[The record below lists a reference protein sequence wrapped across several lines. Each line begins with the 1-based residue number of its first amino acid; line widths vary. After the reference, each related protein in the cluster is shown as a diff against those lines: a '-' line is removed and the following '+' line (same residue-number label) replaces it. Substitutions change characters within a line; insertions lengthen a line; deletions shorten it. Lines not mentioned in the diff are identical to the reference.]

1 MKFSYIKRDNSKLFS
16 SLEKK
21 DSANISKVQNY
32 IPLYHKFFTLNQSN
46 YNSINL
52 DQSFSLYNISE
63 KESDNKF
70 EGTIKDKNNKKHT
83 KQIFFKY
90 SPLLDPIKYIIGKY
104 DSSNVDLLN
113 LPNFENINSHPKVRD
128 MNNSAYVDSFFTYL
142 TSKLLNDHK
151 FIHGLDFYGSFLGI
165 KHDFAFNV
173 VDDIDY
179 ITESSFFHKNN
190 GTLFTVDISAQE
202 SNYDT
207 RNYKK
212 RLNFNNDVEVVLQLS
227 DIKDLTQLDSI
238 FSLNDNK
245 QNIQYNEPNAELI
258 FENNI
263 VISKSKNTSAC
274 SSASTCSSRSSNTDV
289 NEDDLHDDDLHDD
302 DLHDDDL
309 HDDDLHDDDE
319 LNDIID
325 ENNMN
330 QEDSDKVKGDK
341 AEGDTIGVENVE
353 CVSDDG
359 DSEYSDM
366 NEEELM
372 AKITNFPVQ
381 IIALERC
388 EGTLDSLIM
397 EEDVSDDEWGSIVM
411 QILLTLITLQQK
423 FHLTH
428 NDLHT
433 NNIMYNTTNLE
444 YLYYK
449 LDGKYYKVPTYG
461 RIYKIIDFGR
471 AIYKFRGSVMCS
483 DSFHNKGDAAT
494 QYNCEPYLNKN
505 KPRLEPNYSF
515 DLCRLGCALFD
526 FILDEEEDDNED
538 IDKIKSPI
546 LKIIAG
552 WCKDDKGRN
561 IMYKNNGEER
571 YPDFKLY
578 KMIARTVTNHIPSKV
593 IEHPYFDRFIANKKK
608 IKLSKNQTIMDID
621 AIPNYTELIL

>member
-1 MKFSYIKRDNSKLFS
+1 
-16 SLEKK
+16 
-21 DSANISKVQNY
+21 
-32 IPLYHKFFTLNQSN
+32 
-46 YNSINL
+46 
-52 DQSFSLYNISE
+52 
-63 KESDNKF
+63 
-70 EGTIKDKNNKKHT
+70 
-83 KQIFFKY
+83 
-90 SPLLDPIKYIIGKY
+90 LDPIKYIIGKY
-104 DSSNVDLLN
+104 DISNVDLLN
-113 LPNFENINSHPKVRD
+113 LPNFENVNSHPKVRD
-128 MNNSAYVDSFFTYL
+128 MNNTAYVDSFFTYL
-142 TSKLLNDHK
+142 TSKLLNEHH
-151 FIHGLDFYGSFLGI
+151 FVHGLDFYGSFLGI

-173 VDDIDY
+173 ADDIDY

-212 RLNFNNDVEVVLQLS
+212 RLNFNNDAEVVLQLS

-245 QNIQYNEPNAELI
+245 QNIQSIEPNAEPNAELI

-263 VISKSKNTSAC
+263 IKSKNTSTC

-289 NEDDLHDDDLHDD
+289 NEDDI
-302 DLHDDDL
+302 
-309 HDDDLHDDDE
+309 
-319 LNDIID
+319 NDIID
-325 ENNMN
+325 DDTMN
-330 QEDSDKVKGDK
+330 EEESSDKVRC
-341 AEGDTIGVENVE
+341 DTMDHDTMDLDNVDNK
-353 CVSDDG
+353 SDDG
-359 DSEYSDM
+359 KSDDGNSDYSDM

-381 IIALERC
+381 LIALERC

-411 QILLTLITLQQK
+411 QILLTLITLQEK

-433 NNIMYNTTNLE
+433 NNIMYTTTDLD

-449 LDGKYYKVPTYG
+449 LDGKHYKVPTYG

-471 AIYKFRGSVMCS
+471 AIYKFRGSIMCS

-561 IMYKNNGEER
+561 IMYKTNGEER

-593 IEHPYFDRFIANKKK
+593 IEHPYFDRFIVNKKK

-621 AIPNYTELIL
+621 AIPNYTELIV

>member
-1 MKFSYIKRDNSKLFS
+1 MKFSYNKRDNSKLFS

-21 DSANISKVQNY
+21 DSANISKIQNY
-32 IPLYHKFFTLNQSN
+32 IPLYNKFFTLNQSN

-52 DQSFSLYNISE
+52 DHSFSLSTISE

-70 EGTIKDKNNKKHT
+70 EGTVLDKNNKKQK

-104 DSSNVDLLN
+104 DISNVDLLN
-113 LPNFENINSHPKVRD
+113 LPSFETVNSHPKVRD

-142 TSKLLNDHK
+142 TSKLLHEHN
-151 FIHGLDFYGSFLGI
+151 FVHGLDFYGSFLGI

-173 VDDIDY
+173 IDDIDY
-179 ITESSFFHKNN
+179 ISESTFFHKNN
-190 GTLFTVDISAQE
+190 GMLFTVDISAE
-202 SNYDT
+202 ACNYDT

-212 RLNFNNDVEVVLQLS
+212 RLNFNNDAEVILQLS
-227 DIKDLTQLDSI
+227 DIKDLNHLESI

-245 QNIQYNEPNAELI
+245 QNIQYNETNAELI
-258 FENNI
+258 FENNTT
-263 VISKSKNTSAC
+263 ISKSKNTSSC

-289 NEDDLHDDDLHDD
+289 NEDDIHDEDDNIKE
-302 DLHDDDL
+302 
-309 HDDDLHDDDE
+309 DE
-319 LNDIID
+319 DND
-325 ENNMN
+325 MN
-330 QEDSDKVKGDK
+330 EEESDKIDGTNIDN
-341 AEGDTIGVENVE
+341 EM
-353 CVSDDG
+353 SDDG
-359 DSEYSDM
+359 DSSYSDI
-366 NEEELM
+366 NEEELI

-397 EEDVSDDEWGSIVM
+397 EEKLSDDEWGSIVI

-433 NNIMYNTTNLE
+433 NNIMYNKTDE
-444 YLYYK
+444 DYLYYK
-449 LDGKYYKVPTYG
+449 LDGKHYKVPTYG

-483 DSFHNKGDAAT
+483 DSFHSKGDAAT

-505 KPRLEPNYSF
+505 KPNLDPNYSF

-526 FILDEEEDDNED
+526 FIIDEEEDDNED

-593 IEHPYFDRFIANKKK
+593 IDNPYFDRFIVNKKK
-608 IKLSKNQTIMDID
+608 IKLGKNQTIMDID
-621 AIPNYTELIL
+621 AIPKYTELIS

>member
-1 MKFSYIKRDNSKLFS
+1 MKFSYNKRDNSKLFS

-21 DSANISKVQNY
+21 DSANISKIQNY

-52 DQSFSLYNISE
+52 DQSLSLYNISE

-70 EGTIKDKNNKKHT
+70 EGTVKDKNNKKHT

-104 DSSNVDLLN
+104 DISNVDLLN
-113 LPNFENINSHPKVRD
+113 LPNFENVNSHPKVRD
-128 MNNSAYVDSFFTYL
+128 MNNSAYIDSFFTYL

-151 FIHGLDFYGSFLGI
+151 FVHGLDFYGSFLGI

-190 GTLFTVDISAQE
+190 GTLFNVDISAQE

-212 RLNFNNDVEVVLQLS
+212 RLNFNNDAEVVLQLS

-245 QNIQYNEPNAELI
+245 QNTQYNEPNAELI

-263 VISKSKNTSAC
+263 IKSKNTSAC

-289 NEDDLHDDDLHDD
+289 SEDDIHDDDIHDD
-302 DLHDDDL
+302 DI
-309 HDDDLHDDDE
+309 HDDDE

-325 ENNMN
+325 DE
-330 QEDSDKVKGDK
+330 ESDKNHGDKNHGDK
-341 AEGDTIGVENVE
+341 AEADNMKGDDVE
-353 CVSDDG
+353 CISDDG
-359 DSEYSDM
+359 DSEYSDV

-397 EEDVSDDEWGSIVM
+397 EEDVSDDEWGSIVI
-411 QILLTLITLQQK
+411 QILLTLITLQEK

-433 NNIMYNTTNLE
+433 NNIMYNTTDIE

-526 FILDEEEDDNED
+526 FIIDEEEDDNED

-561 IMYKNNGEER
+561 IMYKTNGEER

-621 AIPNYTELIL
+621 AIPNYTELVL

>member
-1 MKFSYIKRDNSKLFS
+1 MKFSYNKRDNSKLFS

-21 DSANISKVQNY
+21 DSANISKIQNY

-70 EGTIKDKNNKKHT
+70 EGTVKDKNNKKHT

-113 LPNFENINSHPKVRD
+113 LPNFENVNSHPKVRD
-128 MNNSAYVDSFFTYL
+128 MNNSAYVDSFFSYL
-142 TSKLLNDHK
+142 TSKLLNEHK
-151 FIHGLDFYGSFLGI
+151 FVHGLDFYGSFLGI

-190 GTLFTVDISAQE
+190 GTLFTVDISAEE

-212 RLNFNNDVEVVLQLS
+212 RLNFNNDAEVVLQLS
-227 DIKDLTQLDSI
+227 DIKDLTHLDSI
-238 FSLNDNK
+238 FSLNENK
-245 QNIQYNEPNAELI
+245 QNTQNIETNPELI

-263 VISKSKNTSAC
+263 TISKSKNTSSC

-289 NEDDLHDDDLHDD
+289 NEDDIHDDDIHDDDIHDDDL
-302 DLHDDDL
+302 LT
-309 HDDDLHDDDE
+309 
-319 LNDIID
+319 DIIHD
-325 ENNMN
+325 NMN
-330 QEDSDKVKGDK
+330 EEESGKILGDK
-341 AEGDTIGVENVE
+341 SDGDNA
-353 CVSDDG
+353 VSDDG
-359 DSEYSDM
+359 DSNYSDM
-366 NEEELM
+366 NEDELM

-397 EEDVSDDEWGSIVM
+397 EEEVSDDEWGSIVI

-433 NNIMYNTTNLE
+433 NNIMYNKTDLE

-449 LDGKYYKVPTYG
+449 LDGKHYKVPTYG

-471 AIYKFRGSVMCS
+471 AIYKFRGTVMCS

-505 KPRLEPNYSF
+505 KPRLDPNYSF

-526 FILDEEEDDNED
+526 FIIDEEEDDNED

-578 KMIARTVTNHIPSKV
+578 KMIARTVTNHIPYKV
-593 IEHPYFDRFIANKKK
+593 IDNPYFDRFIANKKK

>member
-70 EGTIKDKNNKKHT
+70 EGTVKDKNNKKHT

-104 DSSNVDLLN
+104 DISNVDLLN
-113 LPNFENINSHPKVRD
+113 LPNFENVNSDPKVRD

-142 TSKLLNDHK
+142 TSKLLHDHK
-151 FIHGLDFYGSFLGI
+151 FVHGLDFYGSFLGI

-202 SNYDT
+202 TNYDT

-212 RLNFNNDVEVVLQLS
+212 RLNFNNDAEVVLQLS
-227 DIKDLTQLDSI
+227 DIKDLAQLDSI

-245 QNIQYNEPNAELI
+245 QNIQYNETNELNAELI

-263 VISKSKNTSAC
+263 TISKSKNTSAC

-289 NEDDLHDDDLHDD
+289 SDDDI
-302 DLHDDDL
+302 
-309 HDDDLHDDDE
+309 HDDDE

-325 ENNMN
+325 DNNMN
-330 QEDSDKVKGDK
+330 KEESDKIHD
-341 AEGDTIGVENVE
+341 DNIDIDNVD

-359 DSEYSDM
+359 DSEYSDI

-397 EEDVSDDEWGSIVM
+397 EEDVSDDEWGSIVI
-411 QILLTLITLQQK
+411 QILLTLITLQEK

-433 NNIMYNTTNLE
+433 NNIMYNTTDIE

-505 KPRLEPNYSF
+505 KPRLEANYSF

-526 FILDEEEDDNED
+526 FIIDEEDDDNED

-561 IMYKNNGEER
+561 IMYKTNGEER

>member
-1 MKFSYIKRDNSKLFS
+1 MKFSYNKRDNSKLFS

-21 DSANISKVQNY
+21 DSANISKIQNY
-32 IPLYHKFFTLNQSN
+32 IPLYNKFFTLNQSN
-46 YNSINL
+46 YNNVNL
-52 DQSFSLYNISE
+52 DNYYSLYNISE

-70 EGTIKDKNNKKHT
+70 EGVVVDKNNKKQK

-90 SPLLDPIKYIIGKY
+90 SPLLDPLKYIIGKY
-104 DSSNVDLLN
+104 DISNVDLLN
-113 LPNFENINSHPKVRD
+113 LPDFEKINSHPKVRD

-142 TSKLLNDHK
+142 TSKLLNEHK
-151 FIHGLDFYGSFLGI
+151 FVHGLDFYGSFLGI

-179 ITESSFFHKNN
+179 ISESSFFNKNN
-190 GTLFTVDISAQE
+190 GTLFTVDISAE
-202 SNYDT
+202 VGNYDT

-212 RLNFNNDVEVVLQLS
+212 RLNFNNDDIGAEVILQLS

-238 FSLNDNK
+238 FSLNENK
-245 QNIQYNEPNAELI
+245 QNTQYNETNAELI

-263 VISKSKNTSAC
+263 TISKSKNTSAC

-289 NEDDLHDDDLHDD
+289 SEDDIHDDDL
-302 DLHDDDL
+302 
-309 HDDDLHDDDE
+309 
-319 LNDIID
+319 LNDIINKEAS
-325 ENNMN
+325 ENKD
-330 QEDSDKVKGDK
+330 QDHGASEDGSFDNIESEDGSSD
-341 AEGDTIGVENVE
+341 
-353 CVSDDG
+353 
-359 DSEYSDM
+359 YSDI
-366 NEEELM
+366 NEEELI

-397 EEDVSDDEWGSIVM
+397 EEDVSDDEWGSIVI

-433 NNIMYNTTNLE
+433 NNIMYNTTDIE

-471 AIYKFRGSVMCS
+471 AIYKFRGTLMCS
-483 DSFHNKGDAAT
+483 DSFHNKGDAGT

-526 FILDEEEDDNED
+526 FILDEEDDDNED

-561 IMYKNNGEER
+561 IMYKTNGEER

-593 IEHPYFDRFIANKKK
+593 IDNPYFDRFIANKKK
-608 IKLSKNQTIMDID
+608 IKLNKNQTIMDID
-621 AIPNYTELIL
+621 AIPNYTDLLL

>member
-1 MKFSYIKRDNSKLFS
+1 MKFSYNKRDNSKLFS

-21 DSANISKVQNY
+21 DSANISKIQNY
-32 IPLYHKFFTLNQSN
+32 IPLYNKFFTLNQSN
-46 YNSINL
+46 YNNINL
-52 DQSFSLYNISE
+52 DNTFSLYNISE

-70 EGTIKDKNNKKHT
+70 EGIVVDKNNKKQK

-104 DSSNVDLLN
+104 DISNVDLLN
-113 LPNFENINSHPKVRD
+113 LPDFESIHSHPKVRD

-142 TSKLLNDHK
+142 TSKLLNEHN
-151 FIHGLDFYGSFLGI
+151 FVHGLDFYGSFLGI

-173 VDDIDY
+173 VDDIEY
-179 ITESSFFHKNN
+179 ICESPFFHKNN
-190 GTLFTVDISAQE
+190 GTLFTLDISTEE

-212 RLNFNNDVEVVLQLS
+212 RLNFNNDLGSEVILQLS

-238 FSLNDNK
+238 FSLNENK
-245 QNIQYNEPNAELI
+245 EDQQMIEHNEPNAELI

-263 VISKSKNTSAC
+263 IKSKNTSAC

-289 NEDDLHDDDLHDD
+289 SEDDIHDDDLLGDGSLGHDNGSIGDKIYKNTTHDDTHDDTHDAHDD
-302 DLHDDDL
+302 DL
-309 HDDDLHDDDE
+309 
-319 LNDIID
+319 LND
-325 ENNMN
+325 NMR
-330 QEDSDKVKGDK
+330 K
-341 AEGDTIGVENVE
+341 EGSE
-353 CVSDDG
+353 SDDSNS
-359 DSEYSDM
+359 DDYSDI
-366 NEEELM
+366 NEEEVI

-397 EEDVSDDEWGSIVM
+397 EEDISDDEWGSIVI

-433 NNIMYNTTNLE
+433 NNIMYNTTELE

-449 LDGKYYKVPTYG
+449 LDGKHYKVPTYG

-471 AIYKFRGSVMCS
+471 AIYKFRGAVMCS

-526 FILDEEEDDNED
+526 FIIEEEEDDNED

-561 IMYKNNGEER
+561 IMYKTNGEER

-578 KMIARTVTNHIPSKV
+578 KMIARTVTTHIPSKV
-593 IEHPYFDRFIANKKK
+593 IDNPYFDRFIANKKK
-608 IKLSKNQTIMDID
+608 IKLNKNQTIMDID
-621 AIPNYTELIL
+621 AIPNYTELI

>member
-1 MKFSYIKRDNSKLFS
+1 MKFSYNKRDNSKLFS

-21 DSANISKVQNY
+21 DSANISKIQNY
-32 IPLYHKFFTLNQSN
+32 IPLYNKFFTLNHSN
-46 YNSINL
+46 YNNVNL
-52 DQSFSLYNISE
+52 DNYYSLYNISE

-70 EGTIKDKNNKKHT
+70 EGSVVNKNNKKEK

-104 DSSNVDLLN
+104 DNSNVDLLN
-113 LPNFENINSHPKVRD
+113 LPDFERVNSHPKVRD
-128 MNNSAYVDSFFTYL
+128 MNNSAYVDSFFSYL
-142 TSKLLNDHK
+142 TSKLLNDHN
-151 FIHGLDFYGSFLGI
+151 FIHGLDFYGSFLGL
-165 KHDFAFNV
+165 KHDFAINV
-173 VDDIDY
+173 ADDIDY

-190 GTLFTVDISAQE
+190 GTLFTVDISNQE
-202 SNYDT
+202 GNYDT

-212 RLNFNNDVEVVLQLS
+212 RLNLNNDGEIVLQLS
-227 DIKDLTQLDSI
+227 DIKDLTQLDAI
-238 FSLNDNK
+238 FSLNENK
-245 QNIQYNEPNAELI
+245 EFIEGNIQCNPELI
-258 FENNI
+258 FENT
-263 VISKSKNTSAC
+263 ISKSQLQLQSKNRSDC

-289 NEDDLHDDDLHDD
+289 NDETDDMKCDDMKCDDIHDDDDLLNIISKDD
-302 DLHDDDL
+302 MLSEHMRS
-309 HDDDLHDDDE
+309 E
-319 LNDIID
+319 Y
-325 ENNMN
+325 NNK
-330 QEDSDKVKGDK
+330 E
-341 AEGDTIGVENVE
+341 
-353 CVSDDG
+353 SDDKEPQEN
-359 DSEYSDM
+359 DNESNSDYSDIS
-366 NEEELM
+366 EEELI

-397 EEDVSDDEWGSIVM
+397 DEDISDDEWGSIIM

-433 NNIMYNTTNLE
+433 NNIMYTTTNLE

-471 AIYKFRGSVMCS
+471 AIYKFRGNVICS

-494 QYNCEPYLNKN
+494 QYNCEPYFNKN
-505 KPRLEPNYSF
+505 KPRIDPNYSF

-526 FILDEEEDDNED
+526 FIIETEDEDDDNECNED

-578 KMIARTVTNHIPSKV
+578 KMIARTVHNHIPSNV
-593 IEHPYFDRFIANKKK
+593 IDNPYFDRFIANKKK
-608 IKLSKNQTIMDID
+608 IKLNKNQTIMDID
-621 AIPNYTELIL
+621 AIPNYTELV

>member
-1 MKFSYIKRDNSKLFS
+1 MKFSYNKRDNSKLFS

-21 DSANISKVQNY
+21 DSANISKIQNY
-32 IPLYHKFFTLNQSN
+32 IPLYNKFFTLNQSN
-46 YNSINL
+46 YNNINL
-52 DQSFSLYNISE
+52 DNTFSLYNISE

-70 EGTIKDKNNKKHT
+70 EGVVVDKNNKKQK

-104 DSSNVDLLN
+104 DISNVDLLN
-113 LPNFENINSHPKVRD
+113 LPDFERVTSHPKIRD

-142 TSKLLNDHK
+142 TSKLLNEHK
-151 FIHGLDFYGSFLGI
+151 FVHGLDFYGSFLGI

-179 ITESSFFHKNN
+179 ISESTFFHKNN
-190 GTLFTVDISAQE
+190 GTLFTVDISAE
-202 SNYDT
+202 VSNYDT

-212 RLNFNNDVEVVLQLS
+212 RLNFNNDVGAEVILQLS

-238 FSLNDNK
+238 FSLNENK
-245 QNIQYNEPNAELI
+245 QDKQDNQNNQMIETNAELI

-263 VISKSKNTSAC
+263 TISKSKNTSAC

-289 NEDDLHDDDLHDD
+289 SEDDIHDDDL
-302 DLHDDDL
+302 
-309 HDDDLHDDDE
+309 
-319 LNDIID
+319 LNDIINK
-325 ENNMN
+325 EHSEKIERNNSESHHSESDN
-330 QEDSDKVKGDK
+330 IESEDGSSDNIESEDGS
-341 AEGDTIGVENVE
+341 
-353 CVSDDG
+353 SD
-359 DSEYSDM
+359 YSDI
-366 NEEELM
+366 NEEEVI

-388 EGTLDSLIM
+388 KGTLDSLIM
-397 EEDVSDDEWGSIVM
+397 EEDVSDDEWGSIVI

-433 NNIMYNTTNLE
+433 NNIMYNTTDIE

-471 AIYKFRGSVMCS
+471 AIYKFRGTLMCS
-483 DSFHNKGDAAT
+483 DSFHNKGDAGT

-561 IMYKNNGEER
+561 IMYKTNGEER

-593 IEHPYFDRFIANKKK
+593 IDNPYFDRFIANKKK
-608 IKLSKNQTIMDID
+608 IKLNKNQTIMDID
-621 AIPNYTELIL
+621 AIPNYTDLLL

>member
-1 MKFSYIKRDNSKLFS
+1 MKFSYNKRDNSKLFS

-21 DSANISKVQNY
+21 DSANISQIQNY

-52 DQSFSLYNISE
+52 DNAFSLYNISE

-70 EGTIKDKNNKKHT
+70 QGTVKDNNNKKHN

-113 LPNFENINSHPKVRD
+113 LPNFENINSHPKARD
-128 MNNSAYVDSFFTYL
+128 MNNSAYVDSFFSYL

-151 FIHGLDFYGSFLGI
+151 FVHGLDFYGSFLGI

-173 VDDIDY
+173 VDDMDY
-179 ITESSFFHKNN
+179 ISESSFFHKNN
-190 GTLFTVDISAQE
+190 GILFTVDISAE
-202 SNYDT
+202 EGNYDT

-212 RLNFNNDVEVVLQLS
+212 RLNFNNDADIVLQLS
-227 DIKDLTQLDSI
+227 DIKDLTHLDSI
-238 FSLNDNK
+238 FSLNENNQNN
-245 QNIQYNEPNAELI
+245 QNIEPNAELI

-263 VISKSKNTSAC
+263 LNSKSKSKNTSAC

-289 NEDDLHDDDLHDD
+289 SEDDIHDDDL
-302 DLHDDDL
+302 
-309 HDDDLHDDDE
+309 

-325 ENNMN
+325 DDNGNEA
-330 QEDSDKVKGDK
+330 EKLDKIHGDK
-341 AEGDTIGVENVE
+341 NHGDKIHGDNDESDDGK
-353 CVSDDG
+353 SDDG
-359 DSEYSDM
+359 DSDYSDI
-366 NEEELM
+366 NEDELI

-397 EEDVSDDEWGSIVM
+397 EEDVSDDEWGSIVI
-411 QILLTLITLQQK
+411 QILLTLITLQEK

-433 NNIMYNTTNLE
+433 NNIMYNTTDIQ

-449 LDGKYYKVPTYG
+449 LDGKYYKVPTHG

-471 AIYKFRGSVMCS
+471 AIYKFRGELMCS
-483 DSFHNKGDAAT
+483 DSFHSKGDAAT

-505 KPRLEPNYSF
+505 KPNLDPNYSF

-526 FILDEEEDDNED
+526 FIIDEEEDDNED

-578 KMIARTVTNHIPSKV
+578 KMIARTVHNHIPSKV
-593 IEHPYFDRFIANKKK
+593 IEHPYFDKFIVNKKK
-608 IKLSKNQTIMDID
+608 IKLNKNQTIMDID
-621 AIPNYTELIL
+621 VIPNYTELIL

>member
-1 MKFSYIKRDNSKLFS
+1 MKFSYNKRDNSKLFS

-21 DSANISKVQNY
+21 DSVNISKIQNY
-32 IPLYHKFFTLNQSN
+32 IPLYNKFFTLNQSN
-46 YNSINL
+46 YNNINL
-52 DQSFSLYNISE
+52 DQSFSLSHISE

-70 EGTIKDKNNKKHT
+70 EGTVVDKNNKKHK

-104 DSSNVDLLN
+104 DISNVDLLN
-113 LPNFENINSHPKVRD
+113 LPNFESVNSHPKVRD

-142 TSKLLNDHK
+142 TSKLLHEHN
-151 FIHGLDFYGSFLGI
+151 FVHGLDFYGSFLGI

-179 ITESSFFHKNN
+179 ISESSFFHKNN
-190 GTLFTVDISAQE
+190 GTLFTVDISAE
-202 SNYDT
+202 ACNYDT

-212 RLNFNNDVEVVLQLS
+212 RLNFNNDAEVILQLS
-227 DIKDLTQLDSI
+227 DIKDLTHLDSI
-238 FSLNDNK
+238 FSLK
-245 QNIQYNEPNAELI
+245 EPNYINGPNQLDKINGPNQINAELI
-258 FENNI
+258 FENNGI
-263 VISKSKNTSAC
+263 KSKNTSAC

-289 NEDDLHDDDLHDD
+289 NEDDIQDDINDDEDKNTDEDKNMDGDDDDGSKYD
-302 DLHDDDL
+302 GSKY
-309 HDDDLHDDDE
+309 
-319 LNDIID
+319 NGSNID
-325 ENNMN
+325 NEM
-330 QEDSDKVKGDK
+330 
-341 AEGDTIGVENVE
+341 
-353 CVSDDG
+353 SDDG
-359 DSEYSDM
+359 DSAYSDM
-366 NEEELM
+366 NEEELI

-397 EEDVSDDEWGSIVM
+397 EEKLSEDEWGSIVI

-433 NNIMYNTTNLE
+433 NNIMYNKTNE
-444 YLYYK
+444 DYLYYK
-449 LDGKYYKVPTYG
+449 LDGKHYKVPTYG

-471 AIYKFRGSVMCS
+471 AIYKFRGNLMCS
-483 DSFHNKGDAAT
+483 DSFHSKGDAAT

-505 KPRLEPNYSF
+505 KPNLDPNYSF

-526 FILDEEEDDNED
+526 FIIEEEEDDNED
-538 IDKIKSPI
+538 IDNIKSPI

-593 IEHPYFDRFIANKKK
+593 IDNPYFDRFIVNKKK

-621 AIPNYTELIL
+621 AIPNYTELIS

>member
-1 MKFSYIKRDNSKLFS
+1 MKFSYNKRDNSKLFS

-21 DSANISKVQNY
+21 DSANISKIQNY

-52 DQSFSLYNISE
+52 DHSFSLYNISE

-70 EGTIKDKNNKKHT
+70 EGVVVDKNNKKQK

-104 DSSNVDLLN
+104 DISNVDLLN
-113 LPNFENINSHPKVRD
+113 LPNFENVNSHTKVRD

-151 FIHGLDFYGSFLGI
+151 FVHGLDFYGSFLGI

-179 ITESSFFHKNN
+179 ISESSFFHKNN

-212 RLNFNNDVEVVLQLS
+212 RLNFNNDAEVVLQLS
-227 DIKDLTQLDSI
+227 DIKDLTQLDYI

-263 VISKSKNTSAC
+263 AISKSKNTSAC

-289 NEDDLHDDDLHDD
+289 N
-302 DLHDDDL
+302 
-309 HDDDLHDDDE
+309 DDDLHDDDE

-330 QEDSDKVKGDK
+330 QEDSDKVDGDNM
-341 AEGDTIGVENVE
+341 GVENVE
-353 CVSDDG
+353 CMSDDG
-359 DSEYSDM
+359 NSEYSDM

-411 QILLTLITLQQK
+411 QILLTLITLQEK

-433 NNIMYNTTNLE
+433 NNIMYTTTDLD

-471 AIYKFRGSVMCS
+471 AIYKFRGSIMCS

-561 IMYKNNGEER
+561 IMYKTNGEER

-621 AIPNYTELIL
+621 AIPNYTELI

>member
-1 MKFSYIKRDNSKLFS
+1 MKFSYNKRDNSKLFS

-21 DSANISKVQNY
+21 DSANISKIQNY
-32 IPLYHKFFTLNQSN
+32 IPLYNKFFTLNQSN
-46 YNSINL
+46 YNNINL
-52 DQSFSLYNISE
+52 DHSFSLYNISE

-70 EGTIKDKNNKKHT
+70 EGTVKDKNNNKQK

-104 DSSNVDLLN
+104 DISNVDLLN
-113 LPNFENINSHPKVRD
+113 LPDFESVNSHPKVRD
-128 MNNSAYVDSFFTYL
+128 MNNTAYVDSFFTYL
-142 TSKLLNDHK
+142 TSKLLHQHK
-151 FIHGLDFYGSFLGI
+151 FVHGLDFYGSFLGI
-165 KHDFAFNV
+165 KHDFAINV

-179 ITESSFFHKNN
+179 ISESSFFHKNN
-190 GTLFTVDISAQE
+190 GTLFTVDISVE
-202 SNYDT
+202 EGNYDT

-212 RLNFNNDVEVVLQLS
+212 RLNLNNDDTIVLQLS
-227 DIKDLTQLDSI
+227 DIKDLNQLDSI
-238 FSLNDNK
+238 FSSNENK
-245 QNIQYNEPNAELI
+245 ESFKDSQMKAELI

-263 VISKSKNTSAC
+263 LVSKSKNTSAC
-274 SSASTCSSRSSNTDV
+274 SSASTCSSRSSNTDI
-289 NEDDLHDDDLHDD
+289 NEDDIQDIHDDDL
-302 DLHDDDL
+302 
-309 HDDDLHDDDE
+309 
-319 LNDIID
+319 LNDIQERKKNSAGENENDSNSQQAGGVQAGESDHD
-325 ENNMN
+325 E
-330 QEDSDKVKGDK
+330 
-341 AEGDTIGVENVE
+341 
-353 CVSDDG
+353 SDDN
-359 DSEYSDM
+359 DSNYSDIS
-366 NEEELM
+366 EDEVI

-397 EEDVSDDEWGSIVM
+397 EEDISDDEWGSIVM

-433 NNIMYNTTNLE
+433 NNIMYNKTDIE

-449 LDGKYYKVPTYG
+449 LDGKYYKVPTFG

-471 AIYKFRGSVMCS
+471 AIYKFRGIVMCS

-494 QYNCEPYLNKN
+494 QYNCEPYFNKN
-505 KPRLEPNYSF
+505 KPRLDPNFSF

-526 FILDEEEDDNED
+526 FILESEDDDNED

-546 LKIIAG
+546 LKIIAE

-578 KMIARTVTNHIPSKV
+578 KMIARTVHNHIPLKV
-593 IEHPYFDRFIANKKK
+593 IDNTYFDRFIANKKK
-608 IKLSKNQTIMDID
+608 IKLKKNQTIMDID

>member
-1 MKFSYIKRDNSKLFS
+1 MKFSYNKRDNSKLFS

-21 DSANISKVQNY
+21 DSANISKIQNY
-32 IPLYHKFFTLNQSN
+32 IPLYNKFFTLNQSN
-46 YNSINL
+46 YNNINL
-52 DQSFSLYNISE
+52 DNTFSLYNISE

-70 EGTIKDKNNKKHT
+70 EGVVVDKNNKKQK

-90 SPLLDPIKYIIGKY
+90 SPLLDPLKYIIGKY
-104 DSSNVDLLN
+104 DISNVDLLN
-113 LPNFENINSHPKVRD
+113 LPDFEKINSHPKVRD

-142 TSKLLNDHK
+142 TSKLLNEHK
-151 FIHGLDFYGSFLGI
+151 FVHGLDFYGSFLGI

-179 ITESSFFHKNN
+179 ISESSFFNKNN
-190 GTLFTVDISAQE
+190 GTLFTVDISAE
-202 SNYDT
+202 VGNYDT

-212 RLNFNNDVEVVLQLS
+212 RLNFNNDDIGAEVILQLS

-238 FSLNDNK
+238 FSLNENK
-245 QNIQYNEPNAELI
+245 QNTQYNETNAELI

-263 VISKSKNTSAC
+263 TISKSKNTSAC

-289 NEDDLHDDDLHDD
+289 SEDDIHDDDL
-302 DLHDDDL
+302 
-309 HDDDLHDDDE
+309 
-319 LNDIID
+319 LNDIINKEAS
-325 ENNMN
+325 ENKD
-330 QEDSDKVKGDK
+330 QDHGASEDGSFDNIESEDGSSD
-341 AEGDTIGVENVE
+341 
-353 CVSDDG
+353 
-359 DSEYSDM
+359 YSDI
-366 NEEELM
+366 NEEELI

-397 EEDVSDDEWGSIVM
+397 EEDVSDDEWGSIVI

-433 NNIMYNTTNLE
+433 NNIMYNTTDIE

-471 AIYKFRGSVMCS
+471 AIYKFRGTLMCS
-483 DSFHNKGDAAT
+483 DSFHNKGDAGT

-526 FILDEEEDDNED
+526 FILDEEDDDNED

-561 IMYKNNGEER
+561 IMYKTNGEER

-593 IEHPYFDRFIANKKK
+593 IDNPYFDRFIANKKK
-608 IKLSKNQTIMDID
+608 IKLNKNQTIMDID
-621 AIPNYTELIL
+621 AIPNYTDLLL

>member
-1 MKFSYIKRDNSKLFS
+1 MKFSYNKRDNSKLFS

-21 DSANISKVQNY
+21 DSANISKIQNY

-46 YNSINL
+46 YNNINL
-52 DQSFSLYNISE
+52 DNTFSLYNISE

-70 EGTIKDKNNKKHT
+70 EGVVVDKNNKKQK

-90 SPLLDPIKYIIGKY
+90 SPLLDPLKYIIGKY
-104 DSSNVDLLN
+104 DISNVDLLN
-113 LPNFENINSHPKVRD
+113 LPDFEKINSHPKVRD

-142 TSKLLNDHK
+142 TSKLLNEHK
-151 FIHGLDFYGSFLGI
+151 FVHGLDFYGSFLGI

-179 ITESSFFHKNN
+179 ISESSFFNKNN
-190 GTLFTVDISAQE
+190 GTLFTVDISAE
-202 SNYDT
+202 VGNYDT

-212 RLNFNNDVEVVLQLS
+212 RLNFNNDDIGAEVILQLS

-238 FSLNDNK
+238 FSLNENK
-245 QNIQYNEPNAELI
+245 QNTQYNETNAELI

-263 VISKSKNTSAC
+263 TISKSKNTSAC

-289 NEDDLHDDDLHDD
+289 SEDDIHDDDL
-302 DLHDDDL
+302 
-309 HDDDLHDDDE
+309 
-319 LNDIID
+319 LNDIINKEAS
-325 ENNMN
+325 ENKD
-330 QEDSDKVKGDK
+330 QDHGASEDGSFDNIESEDGSSD
-341 AEGDTIGVENVE
+341 
-353 CVSDDG
+353 
-359 DSEYSDM
+359 YSDI
-366 NEEELM
+366 NEEELI

-397 EEDVSDDEWGSIVM
+397 EEDVSDDEWGSIVI

-433 NNIMYNTTNLE
+433 NNIMYNTTDIE

-471 AIYKFRGSVMCS
+471 AIYKFRGTLMCS
-483 DSFHNKGDAAT
+483 DSFHNKGDAGT

-526 FILDEEEDDNED
+526 FILDEEDDDNED

-561 IMYKNNGEER
+561 IMYKTNGEER

-593 IEHPYFDRFIANKKK
+593 IDNPYFDRFIANKKK
-608 IKLSKNQTIMDID
+608 IKLNKNQTIMDID
-621 AIPNYTELIL
+621 AIPNYTDLLL

>member
-1 MKFSYIKRDNSKLFS
+1 MKFSYNKRDNSKLFS

-21 DSANISKVQNY
+21 DSANISQIQNY

-52 DQSFSLYNISE
+52 DNTFSLYNISE

-70 EGTIKDKNNKKHT
+70 QGTVKDNNNKKYN

-113 LPNFENINSHPKVRD
+113 MPNFENINSHPKARD
-128 MNNSAYVDSFFTYL
+128 MNNSAYVDSFFSYL

-151 FIHGLDFYGSFLGI
+151 FVHGLDFYGSFLGI

-173 VDDIDY
+173 VDDMDY
-179 ITESSFFHKNN
+179 ISESSFFHKNN
-190 GTLFTVDISAQE
+190 GILFTVDISE
-202 SNYDT
+202 EEGNYDT

-212 RLNFNNDVEVVLQLS
+212 RLNFNNDAEVVLQLS
-227 DIKDLTQLDSI
+227 DIKDLTHLDSI
-238 FSLNDNK
+238 FSLNENK
-245 QNIQYNEPNAELI
+245 QNSQDIEPNAELI

-263 VISKSKNTSAC
+263 LNSKSKSKNTSAC

-289 NEDDLHDDDLHDD
+289 SEDDIHDDDIHDDDL
-302 DLHDDDL
+302 
-309 HDDDLHDDDE
+309 

-325 ENNMN
+325 DDNGNEAEKSEKIHGVKNHGDND
-330 QEDSDKVKGDK
+330 ESDDGK
-341 AEGDTIGVENVE
+341 
-353 CVSDDG
+353 SDDG
-359 DSEYSDM
+359 DSDYSDI
-366 NEEELM
+366 NEDELI

-397 EEDVSDDEWGSIVM
+397 EEDVSDDEWGSIVI
-411 QILLTLITLQQK
+411 QILLTLITLQEK

-433 NNIMYNTTNLE
+433 NNIMYNTTDIQ

-449 LDGKYYKVPTYG
+449 LDGKYYKVPTHG

-471 AIYKFRGSVMCS
+471 AIYKFRGELMCS
-483 DSFHNKGDAAT
+483 DSFHSKGDAAT

-505 KPRLEPNYSF
+505 KPNLDPNYSF

-526 FILDEEEDDNED
+526 FIIDEEEDDNED

-578 KMIARTVTNHIPSKV
+578 KMIARTVHNHIPSKV
-593 IEHPYFDRFIANKKK
+593 IEHPYFDKFIVNKKK
-608 IKLSKNQTIMDID
+608 IKLNKNQTIMDID
-621 AIPNYTELIL
+621 VIPNYTELIL

>member
-21 DSANISKVQNY
+21 DSANISKIQNY

-70 EGTIKDKNNKKHT
+70 EGTVKDKNNKKHT

-104 DSSNVDLLN
+104 DISNVDLLN
-113 LPNFENINSHPKVRD
+113 LPNFENVNSNPKVRD

-142 TSKLLNDHK
+142 TSKLLHDHK
-151 FIHGLDFYGSFLGI
+151 FVHGLDFYGSFLGI

-190 GTLFTVDISAQE
+190 GTLFTVDISAE
-202 SNYDT
+202 EGNYDT

-212 RLNFNNDVEVVLQLS
+212 RLNFNNDAEVVLQLS

-245 QNIQYNEPNAELI
+245 QNIQSNEHNEPNAELI

-263 VISKSKNTSAC
+263 AISKSKNTSAC

-289 NEDDLHDDDLHDD
+289 SEDDIHDDDI
-302 DLHDDDL
+302 

-330 QEDSDKVKGDK
+330 QEDSGKIRGDKVDGDNMS
-341 AEGDTIGVENVE
+341 VENVD

-359 DSEYSDM
+359 DSEYSDV

-397 EEDVSDDEWGSIVM
+397 EEDVSDDEWGSIVI
-411 QILLTLITLQQK
+411 QILLTLITLQEK

-433 NNIMYNTTNLE
+433 NNIMYTTTDIE

-561 IMYKNNGEER
+561 IMYKTNGEER

-608 IKLSKNQTIMDID
+608 IKLNKNQTIMDID

>member
-1 MKFSYIKRDNSKLFS
+1 MKFSYNKRDNSKLFS

-21 DSANISKVQNY
+21 DSANISKIQNY

-46 YNSINL
+46 YNNINL
-52 DQSFSLYNISE
+52 DNTFSLYNISE

-70 EGTIKDKNNKKHT
+70 EGTVKDKNNNKQK

-104 DSSNVDLLN
+104 DISNVDLLN
-113 LPNFENINSHPKVRD
+113 LPNFENLNSHPKVRD
-128 MNNSAYVDSFFTYL
+128 MNNSAYVDSFFSYL
-142 TSKLLNDHK
+142 TSKLLHEHK
-151 FIHGLDFYGSFLGI
+151 FVNGLDFYGSFLGI
-165 KHDFAFNV
+165 KQDFAINV

-190 GTLFTVDISAQE
+190 GTLFTVDISAEE

-212 RLNFNNDVEVVLQLS
+212 RLNLNNDDNIVLQLS

-238 FSLNDNK
+238 FSSNENK
-245 QNIQYNEPNAELI
+245 ENIQNNETNPELI

-263 VISKSKNTSAC
+263 SNSNSKSKLKNTSSC

-289 NEDDLHDDDLHDD
+289 NEDDIHDDDLLKDIHDENLKEEEEEEPASDAIEGD
-302 DLHDDDL
+302 DAKSDNSGSNSDYSDISE
-309 HDDDLHDDDE
+309 DE
-319 LNDIID
+319 LI
-325 ENNMN
+325 
-330 QEDSDKVKGDK
+330 
-341 AEGDTIGVENVE
+341 
-353 CVSDDG
+353 
-359 DSEYSDM
+359 
-366 NEEELM
+366 
-372 AKITNFPVQ
+372 AKIANFPVQ

-433 NNIMYNTTNLE
+433 NNIMYNKTDLE

-449 LDGKYYKVPTYG
+449 LDGKYYKVPTFG

-471 AIYKFRGSVMCS
+471 AIYKFRGNVMCS

-494 QYNCEPYLNKN
+494 QYNCEPYFNKN
-505 KPRLEPNYSF
+505 KPRLDPNYSF

-526 FILDEEEDDNED
+526 FIIDEEEDDNED

-561 IMYKNNGEER
+561 IMYKTNGEER

-578 KMIARTVTNHIPSKV
+578 KMIARTVNNHIPAKV

-608 IKLSKNQTIMDID
+608 IKLGKNQTIMDID
-621 AIPNYTELIL
+621 VIPNYTELI

>member
-1 MKFSYIKRDNSKLFS
+1 MKFSYNKRDNSKLFS

-21 DSANISKVQNY
+21 DSANISKIQNY

-52 DQSFSLYNISE
+52 DNSFSLYNISE

-70 EGTIKDKNNKKHT
+70 EGTVKDKNNNKQKKP
-83 KQIFFKY
+83 IFFKY

-104 DSSNVDLLN
+104 DISNVDLLN
-113 LPNFENINSHPKVRD
+113 LPNFESVNSHPKVRD
-128 MNNSAYVDSFFTYL
+128 MNNSAYVDSFFSYL
-142 TSKLLNDHK
+142 TSKLLHEHK
-151 FIHGLDFYGSFLGI
+151 FLHGLDFYGSFLGI

-179 ITESSFFHKNN
+179 ISESSFFHKNN
-190 GTLFTVDISAQE
+190 GTLFTVDISAE
-202 SNYDT
+202 ECNYDT

-212 RLNFNNDVEVVLQLS
+212 RLNFNNDAEVVLQLS
-227 DIKDLTQLDSI
+227 DIKDLSHLDSI

-245 QNIQYNEPNAELI
+245 QNIEPNAELI

-263 VISKSKNTSAC
+263 IKSKNTSAC

-289 NEDDLHDDDLHDD
+289 SEDDIDDIHDD
-302 DLHDDDL
+302 
-309 HDDDLHDDDE
+309 DDDE
-319 LNDIID
+319 LLNDIINKEEIGNNDGNND
-325 ENNMN
+325 EDKDH
-330 QEDSDKVKGDK
+330 EDKDAS
-341 AEGDTIGVENVE
+341 N
-353 CVSDDG
+353 DG
-359 DSEYSDM
+359 NSEYSDV
-366 NEEELM
+366 NEEELI
-372 AKITNFPVQ
+372 AKIANFPVQ

-397 EEDVSDDEWGSIVM
+397 EEDVSDDEWGSIVI

-433 NNIMYNTTNLE
+433 NNIMYNTTE
-444 YLYYK
+444 QEFLYYK
-449 LDGKYYKVPTYG
+449 LDGKHYKVPTYG

-471 AIYKFRGSVMCS
+471 AIYKFRGALMCS

-505 KPRLEPNYSF
+505 KPNLDPNYSF

-526 FILDEEEDDNED
+526 FIIDEEEDDNED

-593 IEHPYFDRFIANKKK
+593 IDNSYFDRFIVNKKK
-608 IKLSKNQTIMDID
+608 IKLNKNQTIMDID
-621 AIPNYTELIL
+621 AIPNYTELI

>member
-1 MKFSYIKRDNSKLFS
+1 MKFSYNKRDNSKLFS

-21 DSANISKVQNY
+21 DSANISKIQNY
-32 IPLYHKFFTLNQSN
+32 IPLYNKFFTLNQSN

-52 DQSFSLYNISE
+52 DHSFSLSTISE

-70 EGTIKDKNNKKHT
+70 EGTVLDKNNKKQK

-104 DSSNVDLLN
+104 DISNVDLLN
-113 LPNFENINSHPKVRD
+113 LPSFETVNSHPKVRD

-142 TSKLLNDHK
+142 TSKLLHEHN
-151 FIHGLDFYGSFLGI
+151 FVHGLDFYGSFLGI

-173 VDDIDY
+173 IDDIDY
-179 ITESSFFHKNN
+179 ISESTFFHKNN
-190 GTLFTVDISAQE
+190 GMLFTVDISAE
-202 SNYDT
+202 ACNYDT

-212 RLNFNNDVEVVLQLS
+212 RLNFNNDAEVILQLS
-227 DIKDLTQLDSI
+227 DIKDLNHLESI

-245 QNIQYNEPNAELI
+245 QNIQYNETNAELI
-258 FENNI
+258 FENNTT
-263 VISKSKNTSAC
+263 ISKSKNTSSC

-289 NEDDLHDDDLHDD
+289 NEDDIHDEDDNIKE
-302 DLHDDDL
+302 
-309 HDDDLHDDDE
+309 DE
-319 LNDIID
+319 DND
-325 ENNMN
+325 MN
-330 QEDSDKVKGDK
+330 EEESDKIDGTNIDN
-341 AEGDTIGVENVE
+341 EM
-353 CVSDDG
+353 SDDG
-359 DSEYSDM
+359 DSSYSDI
-366 NEEELM
+366 NEEELI

-397 EEDVSDDEWGSIVM
+397 EEKLSDDEWGSIVI

-433 NNIMYNTTNLE
+433 NNIMYNKTDE
-444 YLYYK
+444 DYLYYK
-449 LDGKYYKVPTYG
+449 LDGKHYKVPTYG

-483 DSFHNKGDAAT
+483 DSFHSKGDAAT

-505 KPRLEPNYSF
+505 KPNLDPNYSF
-515 DLCRLGCALFD
+515 ELCRLGCALFD
-526 FILDEEEDDNED
+526 FIIDEEEDDNED

-593 IEHPYFDRFIANKKK
+593 IDNPYFDRFIVNKKK
-608 IKLSKNQTIMDID
+608 IKLGKNQTIMDID
-621 AIPNYTELIL
+621 AIPKYTELIS

>member
-21 DSANISKVQNY
+21 DSANISKIQNY
-32 IPLYHKFFTLNQSN
+32 IPLYDKFFTLNQSN

-52 DQSFSLYNISE
+52 DQFFSLYNISE

-70 EGTIKDKNNKKHT
+70 EGMVKDKNNKKHT

-104 DSSNVDLLN
+104 DSSNVDLFS
-113 LPNFENINSHPKVRD
+113 LPNFENVNSHPKVRD

-142 TSKLLNDHK
+142 TSKLLNDHN

-165 KHDFAFNV
+165 KHDFEFNV

-179 ITESSFFHKNN
+179 IIESSFFHKNN
-190 GTLFTVDISAQE
+190 GTLFTVDISDQE

-212 RLNFNNDVEVVLQLS
+212 RLNFKNDAEVVLQLS
-227 DIKDLTQLDSI
+227 DIKDLTQLDYI

-245 QNIQYNEPNAELI
+245 QNIQYNETNQPNAELI

-263 VISKSKNTSAC
+263 TISKSKNTSTC
-274 SSASTCSSRSSNTDV
+274 SNASTCSSRSSNTDV
-289 NEDDLHDDDLHDD
+289 NDDEIHDN
-302 DLHDDDL
+302 
-309 HDDDLHDDDE
+309 DE

-325 ENNMN
+325 DNNMN
-330 QEDSDKVKGDK
+330 KEESDKNHDDNIDVDYV
-341 AEGDTIGVENVE
+341 D
-353 CVSDDG
+353 CVSDDD
-359 DSEYSDM
+359 DSEYSDI

-397 EEDVSDDEWGSIVM
+397 EEDVSDDEWGSIVI

-433 NNIMYNTTNLE
+433 NNIMYNKTDIE

-449 LDGKYYKVPTYG
+449 LDGKHYKIPTYG

-471 AIYKFRGSVMCS
+471 AIYKFRGVVMCS

-505 KPRLEPNYSF
+505 KPNLDPNYSF

-526 FILDEEEDDNED
+526 FIIDEQDEDNED
-538 IDKIKSPI
+538 IDNIKSPI

-578 KMIARTVTNHIPSKV
+578 KMIARTVNNHIPSKV
-593 IEHPYFDRFIANKKK
+593 IDNPYFDRFIVNKKK

-621 AIPNYTELIL
+621 DIPNYTELIL

>member
-21 DSANISKVQNY
+21 DSANISKIQNY

-70 EGTIKDKNNKKHT
+70 EGTVKDKNNKKHT

-104 DSSNVDLLN
+104 DISNVDLLN
-113 LPNFENINSHPKVRD
+113 LPNFENVNSHPKVRD
-128 MNNSAYVDSFFTYL
+128 MNNSAYVDSFFSYL

-151 FIHGLDFYGSFLGI
+151 FVHGLDFYGSFLGI

-190 GTLFTVDISAQE
+190 GTLFNVDISAQE

-212 RLNFNNDVEVVLQLS
+212 RLNFNNDAEVVLQLS

-245 QNIQYNEPNAELI
+245 QNTQYNEPNAELI

-263 VISKSKNTSAC
+263 IKSKNTSAC

-289 NEDDLHDDDLHDD
+289 SEYDIHDDDIHD
-302 DLHDDDL
+302 
-309 HDDDLHDDDE
+309 DDDLHDDDE

-325 ENNMN
+325 E
-330 QEDSDKVKGDK
+330 EESDKNHGDK
-341 AEGDTIGVENVE
+341 AEADKMKGDDGDCI
-353 CVSDDG
+353 SDDG
-359 DSEYSDM
+359 DSEYSDV

-397 EEDVSDDEWGSIVM
+397 EEDVSDDEWGSIVI
-411 QILLTLITLQQK
+411 QILLTLITLQEK

-433 NNIMYNTTNLE
+433 NNIMYNTTDIE

-526 FILDEEEDDNED
+526 FIIDEEEDDNED

-561 IMYKNNGEER
+561 IMYKTNGEER

-621 AIPNYTELIL
+621 AIPNYTELTL

>member
-1 MKFSYIKRDNSKLFS
+1 MKFSYNKRDNSKLFS

-21 DSANISKVQNY
+21 DSANISKIQNY
-32 IPLYHKFFTLNQSN
+32 IPLYNKFFTLNQSN
-46 YNSINL
+46 YNNINL
-52 DQSFSLYNISE
+52 DNTFSLYNISE

-70 EGTIKDKNNKKHT
+70 EGVVVDKNNKKQK

-90 SPLLDPIKYIIGKY
+90 SPLLDPLKYIIGKY
-104 DSSNVDLLN
+104 DISNVDLLN
-113 LPNFENINSHPKVRD
+113 LPDFEKINSHPKVRD

-142 TSKLLNDHK
+142 TGKLLNEHK
-151 FIHGLDFYGSFLGI
+151 FVHGLDFYGSFLGI

-179 ITESSFFHKNN
+179 ISESSFFNKNN
-190 GTLFTVDISAQE
+190 GTLFTVDISAE
-202 SNYDT
+202 VGNYDT

-212 RLNFNNDVEVVLQLS
+212 RLNFNNDDIGAEVILQLS

-238 FSLNDNK
+238 FSLNENK
-245 QNIQYNEPNAELI
+245 QNTQDSQLNETNAELI

-263 VISKSKNTSAC
+263 TISKSKNTSAC

-289 NEDDLHDDDLHDD
+289 SEDDIHDDDL
-302 DLHDDDL
+302 
-309 HDDDLHDDDE
+309 
-319 LNDIID
+319 LNDIINKEAS
-325 ENNMN
+325 ENKD
-330 QEDSDKVKGDK
+330 QDHGASEDGSFDNIESEDGSSD
-341 AEGDTIGVENVE
+341 
-353 CVSDDG
+353 
-359 DSEYSDM
+359 YSDI
-366 NEEELM
+366 NEEELI

-397 EEDVSDDEWGSIVM
+397 EEDVSDDEWGSIVI

-433 NNIMYNTTNLE
+433 NNIMYNTTDIE

-471 AIYKFRGSVMCS
+471 AIYKFRGTLMCS
-483 DSFHNKGDAAT
+483 DSFHNKGDAGT

-526 FILDEEEDDNED
+526 FILDEEDDDNED

-561 IMYKNNGEER
+561 IMYKTNGEER

-593 IEHPYFDRFIANKKK
+593 IDNPYFDRFIANKKK
-608 IKLSKNQTIMDID
+608 IKLNKNQIIMDID
-621 AIPNYTELIL
+621 AIPNYTDLLL

>member
-1 MKFSYIKRDNSKLFS
+1 MKFSYNKRDNSKLFS

-21 DSANISKVQNY
+21 DSANISKIQNY

-52 DQSFSLYNISE
+52 DQSLSLYNISE

-70 EGTIKDKNNKKHT
+70 EGVVVDKNNKKQK

-104 DSSNVDLLN
+104 DISNVDLLN
-113 LPNFENINSHPKVRD
+113 LPNFENVNSHPKVRD

-151 FIHGLDFYGSFLGI
+151 FVHGLDFYGSFLGI

-190 GTLFTVDISAQE
+190 GTLFNVDISAQE

-212 RLNFNNDVEVVLQLS
+212 RLNFNNDAEVVLQLS

-245 QNIQYNEPNAELI
+245 QNTQYNEPNAELI

-263 VISKSKNTSAC
+263 IKSKNTSAC

-289 NEDDLHDDDLHDD
+289 SEDDIHDDDIHDD
-302 DLHDDDL
+302 DI
-309 HDDDLHDDDE
+309 HDDDE

-325 ENNMN
+325 DE
-330 QEDSDKVKGDK
+330 ESDKNHGDK
-341 AEGDTIGVENVE
+341 AEADNMKGDDVE
-353 CVSDDG
+353 CISDDG
-359 DSEYSDM
+359 DSEYSDV

-397 EEDVSDDEWGSIVM
+397 EEDVSDDEWGSIVI
-411 QILLTLITLQQK
+411 QILLTLITLQEK

-433 NNIMYNTTNLE
+433 NNIMYNTTDIE

-526 FILDEEEDDNED
+526 FIIDEEEDDNED

-561 IMYKNNGEER
+561 IMYKTNGEER

-621 AIPNYTELIL
+621 AIPNYTELVL

>member
-1 MKFSYIKRDNSKLFS
+1 MKFSYNKRDNSKLFS

-21 DSANISKVQNY
+21 DSANISKIQNY

-70 EGTIKDKNNKKHT
+70 EGTVKDKNNKKHT

-113 LPNFENINSHPKVRD
+113 LPNFENVNSHPKVRD
-128 MNNSAYVDSFFTYL
+128 MNNAAYVDSFFSYL
-142 TSKLLNDHK
+142 TSKLLNEHK
-151 FIHGLDFYGSFLGI
+151 FVHGLNFYGSFLGI

-190 GTLFTVDISAQE
+190 GTLFTVDISAEE

-212 RLNFNNDVEVVLQLS
+212 RLNFNNDAEVVLQLS
-227 DIKDLTQLDSI
+227 DIKDLTHLDSI
-238 FSLNDNK
+238 FLLNENK
-245 QNIQYNEPNAELI
+245 QNTQLIETNPELI

-263 VISKSKNTSAC
+263 TISKSKNTSSC

-289 NEDDLHDDDLHDD
+289 NEDDIHDDDIHDDDIHDDDL
-302 DLHDDDL
+302 LT
-309 HDDDLHDDDE
+309 
-319 LNDIID
+319 DIIHD
-325 ENNMN
+325 NMN
-330 QEDSDKVKGDK
+330 EEESGKILGDK
-341 AEGDTIGVENVE
+341 SDGDNA
-353 CVSDDG
+353 VSDDG
-359 DSEYSDM
+359 DSNYSDM
-366 NEEELM
+366 NEDELM

-397 EEDVSDDEWGSIVM
+397 EEEVSDDEWGSIVI

-433 NNIMYNTTNLE
+433 NNIMYNKTDLE

-449 LDGKYYKVPTYG
+449 LDGKHYKVPTYG

-471 AIYKFRGSVMCS
+471 AIYKFRGTVMCS

-505 KPRLEPNYSF
+505 KPRLDPNYSF

-526 FILDEEEDDNED
+526 FIIDEEEDDNED

-578 KMIARTVTNHIPSKV
+578 KMIARTVTNHIPYKV
-593 IEHPYFDRFIANKKK
+593 IDNPYFDRFIANKKK

>member
-21 DSANISKVQNY
+21 DSANISKIQNY

-70 EGTIKDKNNKKHT
+70 EGTVKDKNNKKHT

-104 DSSNVDLLN
+104 DISNVDLLN
-113 LPNFENINSHPKVRD
+113 LPNFENVNSNPKVRD

-142 TSKLLNDHK
+142 TSKLLHDHK
-151 FIHGLDFYGSFLGI
+151 FVHGLDFYGSFLGI

-190 GTLFTVDISAQE
+190 GTLFTVDISAE
-202 SNYDT
+202 EGNYDT

-212 RLNFNNDVEVVLQLS
+212 RLNFNNDAEVVLQLS

-245 QNIQYNEPNAELI
+245 QNIQSNEHNEPNAELI

-263 VISKSKNTSAC
+263 AISKSKNTSAC

-289 NEDDLHDDDLHDD
+289 SEDDIHDDDI
-302 DLHDDDL
+302 

-330 QEDSDKVKGDK
+330 QEDSGKIRGDKVDGDNMS
-341 AEGDTIGVENVE
+341 VENVD

-359 DSEYSDM
+359 DSEYSDV

-397 EEDVSDDEWGSIVM
+397 EEDVSDDEWGSIVI
-411 QILLTLITLQQK
+411 QILLTLITLQEK

-433 NNIMYNTTNLE
+433 NNIMYTTTDIE

-471 AIYKFRGSVMCS
+471 AIYKFRGTVMCS

-561 IMYKNNGEER
+561 IMYKTNGEER

-608 IKLSKNQTIMDID
+608 IKLNKNQTIMDID